1 MDFKKS
7 EPEETLFLVVF
18 PAYGNPTSSISEEE
32 LKQKQFNVNN
42 ENLDANPLRSRR
54 TVQPIGDKTETNLE
68 MLEGDS
74 GPAQKGMVLPFL
86 PLSLT
91 FDDIRYSVDMPQVKR
106 YNVAS
111 IVL

>member
-1 MDFKKS
+1 
-7 EPEETLFLVVF
+7 
-18 PAYGNPTSSISEEE
+18 
-32 LKQKQFNVNN
+32 
-42 ENLDANPLRSRR
+42 
-54 TVQPIGDKTETNLE
+54 

>member
-18 PAYGNPTSSISEEE
+18 PAYGNPSSSISEEE
-32 LKQKQFNVNN
+32 LKQKQSNVNN
-42 ENLDANPLRSRR
+42 ENLDTNPLRSRR

-91 FDDIRYSVDMPQVKR
+91 FDEIRYSVDMPQVKR